1 MIASA
6 ELDQESLSPYTA
18 PLNALSISTDPTT
31 SIIPVKKNVTFA
43 AAALEDPVPATSA
56 EVESISTSS
65 ESKLMVVKC
74 EIETV
79 RFRHSSVAL
88 ALW

>member
-6 ELDQESLSPYTA
+6 EHDQESQSPYTA
-18 PLNALSISTDPTT
+18 PLNAT

-43 AAALEDPVPATSA
+43 APALEVPVPATSTTNN

>member
-6 ELDQESLSPYTA
+6 EHDQESQSPYTA
-18 PLNALSISTDPTT
+18 PLNALSISTGPTT
-31 SIIPVKKNVTFA
+31 SIIPVTFA
-43 AAALEDPVPATSA
+43 APALEDPVPATSA